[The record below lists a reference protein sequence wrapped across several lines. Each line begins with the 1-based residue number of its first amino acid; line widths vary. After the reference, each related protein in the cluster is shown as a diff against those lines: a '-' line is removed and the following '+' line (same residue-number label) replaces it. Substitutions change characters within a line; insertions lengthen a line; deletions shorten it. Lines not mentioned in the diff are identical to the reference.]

1 MASTVGRQLP
11 YYFHLLLL
19 QLYSSPNTL
28 TLQEPLYSFLY
39 FLNTSFMPNTPTV
52 LQFLLL
58 LLLLLVVALFLL
70 LLHYLYNYASDSTT
84 IATFCLPT
92 TTSITYIT
100 AIPLLSRLF

>member
-11 YYFHLLLL
+11 YYIHLLLL

-39 FLNTSFMPNTPTV
+39 FLNTSFMPTTPTPV
-52 LQFLLL
+52 SSI

-84 IATFCLPT
+84 TIATLCLPK
-92 TTSITYIT
+92 TTSTTYIT